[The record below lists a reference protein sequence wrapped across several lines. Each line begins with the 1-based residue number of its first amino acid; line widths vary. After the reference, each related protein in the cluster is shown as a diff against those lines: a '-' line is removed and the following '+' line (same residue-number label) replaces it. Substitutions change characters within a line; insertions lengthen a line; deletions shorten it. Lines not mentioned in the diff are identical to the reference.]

1 MSQKTRR
8 HHQSYV
14 GCQLAVT
21 CVVCQVSDSDTRYS
35 VELHLI
41 ELAPPSENAKPA
53 VLAAEYITSALLS
66 STKAYLSFIASRYD
80 HC

>member
-1 MSQKTRR
+1 MSQKTWR

-21 CVVCQVSDSDTRYS
+21 CVVCQESDSDTRYS
-35 VELHLI
+35 VVHLI